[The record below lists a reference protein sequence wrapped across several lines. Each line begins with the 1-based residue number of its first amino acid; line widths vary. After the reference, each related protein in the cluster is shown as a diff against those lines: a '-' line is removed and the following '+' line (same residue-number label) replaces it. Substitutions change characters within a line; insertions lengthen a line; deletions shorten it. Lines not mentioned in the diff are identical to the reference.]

1 MSISSKTHALSINPA
16 TGEQLAARP
25 WATPAEV
32 ESSLAA
38 AQQGFR
44 QWREQSVAQRA
55 QALRNVGAVLRQH
68 GEKMAQLIS
77 AEMGK
82 PCLLYTSPSPRD

>member
-1 MSISSKTHALSINPA
+1 
-16 TGEQLAARP
+16 
-25 WATPAEV
+25 
-32 ESSLAA
+32 LAA

-55 QALRNVGAVLRQH
+55 QGLRNVGAVLRQH
-68 GEKMAQLIS
+68 GEKMSQLIS

-82 PCLLYTSPSPRD
+82 PILQARAEVAKSANLCDWYAEHGPAMLA